1 MIIEAPNY
9 PTTPPAVAAA
19 RAAAAMVPGTAQ
31 SHMAE
36 LDRLL
41 AVHDN
46 NALVQAAMNP
56 TDSAM
61 LPVTLDWGQARML
74 AGGPLPVTLIY
85 ARALWQIGS
94 LVQARESYKETA
106 TFVTLYALLTSLSDG
121 TKCAD
126 PTAVDNRFRTIL
138 NGYQEQ
144 IRYIAQLPPESAKRA
159 TMLALQMEST
169 LAPKRGNDNYLCRGG
184 LQEMQ
189 DYIQTH
195 DTTKLPRETGP
206 GIVGSN
212 VTIPYDPAYEP
223 KYRTR
228 DEWEPKQQ
236 QLRQTFAALLDKIAP
251 GNNR

>member
-1 MIIEAPNY
+1 
-9 PTTPPAVAAA
+9 
-19 RAAAAMVPGTAQ
+19 
-31 SHMAE
+31 
-36 LDRLL
+36 
-41 AVHDN
+41 
-46 NALVQAAMNP
+46 
-56 TDSAM
+56 
-61 LPVTLDWGQARML
+61 
-74 AGGPLPVTLIY
+74 
-85 ARALWQIGS
+85 
-94 LVQARESYKETA
+94 
-106 TFVTLYALLTSLSDG
+106 
-121 TKCAD
+121 
-126 PTAVDNRFRTIL
+126 
-138 NGYQEQ
+138 
-144 IRYIAQLPPESAKRA
+144 
-159 TMLALQMEST
+159 MLALQMEST